1 MYTFSLALTRLLF
14 SSFIL
19 SQLLFIYRFFF
30 LLICGKVSFFLPL
43 FFAGVQSVAKDKMI
57 SCLTDEDPRLDSPP
71 KCEAFSVD
79 AHVMPLGE
87 LYRYC

>member
-1 MYTFSLALTRLLF
+1 MYAFSLALTLLLL

-30 LLICGKVSFFLPL
+30 FVNLRKSYFFLPL
-43 FFAGVQSVAKDKMI
+43 FFAGMQSVAKDKMI

-79 AHVMPLGE
+79 VHIMPLGE
-87 LYRYC
+87 LYQYC

>member
-1 MYTFSLALTRLLF
+1 MYAFSLVLTRLLL

-19 SQLLFIYRFFF
+19 SQLLLSILY
-30 LLICGKVSFFLPL
+30 LVSLWKSFFFLPL
-43 FFAGVQSVAKDKMI
+43 FFADVQSVAKDKMV
-57 SCLTDEDPRLDSPP
+57 SCPTDEDPRLDSPP

-79 AHVMPLGE
+79 VHVIPLGE